1 MGQALEAPFVLLK
14 TQALALFGW
23 GMVRLLFGIATA
35 ALVLPMFAAIPLG
48 DFTSEA
54 DMQAMAV
61 AFAPIDRVV
70 GPLNLLGL
78 LLSVIVWTAAM
89 RAAAAPRGTKDRF
102 IFLRL
107 GMEEVY
113 VAIIL
118 VILVIG
124 LYAGTFALTLLG
136 ALITFILWQFSEI
149 TAVLVAFAYAAVAI
163 GLLLWLTARVSLIAA
178 ASRVLKTVA
187 FEQGWKLGKGQG
199 WKLAG
204 TGFLAWLILIVLSIV
219 IGGLVIG
226 LFFGVAAVM
235 GVRLPGPDSIHS
247 FADLTEVGRPFLI
260 PGLVLAIPLA
270 LFDGFS
276 HAVFAAP
283 LASACRQL
291 MDDGETPV
299 QANGGD
305 GDPAPAL

>member
-1 MGQALEAPFVLLK
+1 MKRRFSIGQALEAPFVLLK
-14 TQALALFGW
+14 TQPLALFGW
-23 GMVRLLFGIATA
+23 GMVRMVFGIATA
-35 ALVLPMFAAIPLG
+35 ALILPMFAAIPFG

-54 DMQAMAV
+54 DMQAMAMAV
-61 AFAPIDRVV
+61 APIDRVV

-89 RAAAAPRGTKDRF
+89 RAAAAPRGAKDRF
-102 IFLRL
+102 LFLRL

-124 LYAGTFALTLLG
+124 LYAGAFALTLLG

-163 GLLLWLTARVSLIAA
+163 GLTLWLTSRVLLIAA
-178 ASRVLKTVA
+178 ASRTLKTVA

-204 TGFLAWLILIVLSIV
+204 TGFLAWLILMLITIVV
-219 IGGLVIG
+219 GGVVLG
-226 LFFGVAAVM
+226 AFFGVAAIM
-235 GVRLPGPDSIHS
+235 GVRLPDPDSIHS
-247 FADLTEVGRPFLI
+247 FADLVELGRPFLI

-270 LFDGFS
+270 FFDGFS
-276 HAVFAAP
+276 HALFAAP
-283 LASACRQL
+283 LASACKQL
-291 MDDGETPV
+291 M
-299 QANGGD
+299 GD